1 MSQKPKQITDDDGF
15 IKVSHK
21 GRKGQRKKPGQE
33 IEDKDR
39 IEGSLYDH
47 DSILQRLHDCRY
59 FNNILFTLTS
69 LMKDKYCVNLCLF

>member
-21 GRKGQRKKPGQE
+21 GRKGQHKKPGQE
-33 IEDKDR
+33 IQDKDCVYHESNR
-39 IEGSLYDH
+39 REGSLYDH
-47 DSILQRLHDCRY
+47 DSILQRVHDCRY

-69 LMKDKYCVNLCLF
+69 LMKDK